1 MTAANRQTYLVEH
14 YQAGAQVDELTKS
27 ASRVRDAV
35 GQLEAEGKA
44 VGYVSSTVVP
54 RDDYFLT
61 ILEATSE
68 SLVREACERAG
79 VAIGRIST
87 AIPVGPADD
96 PVISTLG

>member
-1 MTAANRQTYLVEH
+1 MAGHHRHTFLVEH
-14 YQAGAQVDELTKS
+14 YQAGARVDALTLS

-35 GQLEAEGKA
+35 GQMEAEGKSVA
-44 VGYVSSTVVP
+44 YVSSTVVP
-54 RDDYFLT
+54 RDDWFLT

-87 AIPVGPADD
+87 AIPVGPAGA